1 MKDDIRMNERQH
13 PAYMSYHEDGLLDL
27 VLGLA
32 ILFAGIYALVDV
44 GIPLG
49 AAWVVLWLPIW
60 LSAKK
65 SITAR
70 RIPELGSSEQH
81 YDGLWR
87 AAGFV
92 IAAVVLLVLA
102 GLAVLW
108 GRNAGLIPD
117 QFVATL
123 AEHLTLVVGLFAALI
138 FGVAAWLSGL
148 NRLYA
153 YALLTVVAFV
163 GAYLLGAPL
172 ALTVTLLAACVSVW
186 GAVLLVRFLQTH
198 PIQAV

>member
-1 MKDDIRMNERQH
+1 MTHDTRFNERQH
-13 PAYMSYHEDGLLDL
+13 RAYMSYHEDGLLDL
-27 VLGLA
+27 LVGLA
-32 ILFAGIYALVDV
+32 VLLAGIYALFDL

-70 RIPELGSSEQH
+70 RIPGIEASEHQ

-87 AAGFV
+87 AAAFV
-92 IAAVVLLVLA
+92 IATIVLLVFA
-102 GLAVLW
+102 GLAILW
-108 GRNAGLIPD
+108 GRNAGLVST
-117 QFVATL
+117 QFVTAL
-123 AEHLTLVVGLFAALI
+123 AGHLTLVLGLFGALLL
-138 FGVAAWLSGL
+138 GVAAWLSGL
-148 NRLYA
+148 TRLYA
-153 YALLTVVAFV
+153 YAVVTAVAFA

-172 ALTVTLLAACVSVW
+172 AVAVTLVAACVSTW

-198 PIQAV
+198 PLRAV

>member
-1 MKDDIRMNERQH
+1 MKHDIRMNERQH

-27 VLGLA
+27 LLGLA
-32 ILFAGIYALVDV
+32 VLLAGIYALADL
-44 GIPLG
+44 GMPLG

-65 SITAR
+65 SITTR
-70 RIPELGSSEQH
+70 RIPGVEISGQR

-87 AAGFV
+87 AAAFV
-92 IAAVVLLVLA
+92 IATVVLLVFA
-102 GLAVLW
+102 GLAILW
-108 GRNAGLIPD
+108 GRNAGFIPT
-117 QFVATL
+117 QFVTAL
-123 AEHLTLVVGLFAALI
+123 AERLPLALGLFGALVLA
-138 FGVAAWLSGL
+138 VAAWLSGL

-153 YALLTVVAFV
+153 YALVTAVAFV

-172 ALTVTLLAACVSVW
+172 ALAVALVAACVSVW

-198 PIQAV
+198 PLRAV